1 MTGAPSFVA
10 STIGILLLS
19 YVPLPFYLLIP
30 VLGALVYFMH
40 LQVFYTRTLAREF
53 WISTYLRDESP
64 IRTFLRT
71 TKWLRLISVALCIPL
86 ALATYI
92 VIFSYDFIDCIA
104 ISAAV
109 FVASTIHKK
118 LSRPV
123 DTNIAERLTELTHVR
138 VFYWFAVILVLC
150 FIALT
155 SVAKGIATDHSAST
169 SNEIATETIDGV
181 KHPVLI
187 VRHCVRT
194 LRYFELQMLRIR
206 DLNGWPYGW
215 LIYFFFLI
223 PNALPAYGL
232 VTLFSGIDRQI
243 KGLERT

>member
-19 YVPLPFYLLIP
+19 FVPLPAYLLIL
-30 VLGALVYFMH
+30 VLGALVYLMH
-40 LQVFYTRTLAREF
+40 LQVFHTRTLAREF
-53 WISTYLRDESP
+53 WISIYLRDESP
-64 IRTFLRT
+64 IRTFLQT
-71 TKWLRLISVALCIPL
+71 TRWLRLISIVFCIPL
-86 ALATYI
+86 AIATYI
-92 VIFSYDFIDCIA
+92 VLLSYDFIDCIA

-109 FVASTIHKK
+109 FTASSIHQK
-118 LSRPV
+118 LARPV

-155 SVAKGIATDHSAST
+155 SVVKGVATDHSAST

-187 VRHCVRT
+187 VRYCVRT

-232 VTLFSGIDRQI
+232 VTLFAGIDRQI